1 MSKQFCEVRQDKTMD
16 WEKRV
21 RYSVDYSKQL
31 MNQEASDRTHPDATL
46 TVRKPG
52 LAALGLAAL
61 GIVFGDI
68 GTSPLYTL
76 KTVLSL
82 TTGPPT
88 PAVVLGVLSLIVW
101 TLMIITSVKY
111 VIFAMSIDNDGEG
124 GILALMS
131 LLGTKKHQRPAIV
144 AIGLFGAALIYGDGA
159 ITPAISVLSAL
170 EGLNIA
176 TPAVGPY
183 VLPAA
188 LVILV
193 ALFAIQP
200 QGTAR
205 IGKAFGPIMCV
216 WFLAIAVMGVAG
228 ITRHPG
234 VLAALN
240 PLYGLHY
247 LFSNGFASF
256 LILGAV
262 FLCVTGAEA
271 LYADMGHFGSRPIR
285 LTWSVIVLPSLLLNY
300 AGQSA
305 IVLEGTPTT
314 DNIFYRLCPELLL
327 IPFVILATIATI
339 IASQSIIT
347 GAFSMTRQ
355 AIQLGWLP
363 RMWIVQT
370 SEEGYG
376 QIYVGVVNWLLMIV
390 TVCLTLFF
398 GKSDNLA
405 AAYGIAVSAT
415 MIMTSG
421 LLFIAMRDIWGWS
434 LLTSV
439 AVASVFFCIDAAFF
453 SANVVKV
460 AQGGYV
466 PLLLAALVY
475 GIMLIWRRGTVK
487 VAQRRGERIVPV
499 AEFIDSIKS
508 QNIPR
513 VPGIGV
519 FLTRTARDAPPV
531 MIWHVRHNRAL
542 QENVFVLNA
551 VTESIPWVKDS
562 ERLLVTEVHP
572 NYWRATARFGF
583 MERPDIPAVL
593 EQVCLQN
600 HSLNLNDV
608 VYYVGHGTIVPSE
621 DARGPAKWLE
631 ALYIA
636 MERNSVHVGDFFRLP
651 NDSVVL
657 IGRRIAI

>member
-1 MSKQFCEVRQDKTMD
+1 
-16 WEKRV
+16 
-21 RYSVDYSKQL
+21 
-31 MNQEASDRTHPDATL
+31 
-46 TVRKPG
+46 
-52 LAALGLAAL
+52 
-61 GIVFGDI
+61 
-68 GTSPLYTL
+68 
-76 KTVLSL
+76 
-82 TTGPPT
+82 
-88 PAVVLGVLSLIVW
+88 
-101 TLMIITSVKY
+101 
-111 VIFAMSIDNDGEG
+111 
-124 GILALMS
+124 
-131 LLGTKKHQRPAIV
+131 
-144 AIGLFGAALIYGDGA
+144 
-159 ITPAISVLSAL
+159 
-170 EGLNIA
+170 
-176 TPAVGPY
+176 
-183 VLPAA
+183 
-188 LVILV
+188 
-193 ALFAIQP
+193 
-200 QGTAR
+200 
-205 IGKAFGPIMCV
+205 
-216 WFLAIAVMGVAG
+216 
-228 ITRHPG
+228 
-234 VLAALN
+234 
-240 PLYGLHY
+240 
-247 LFSNGFASF
+247 
-256 LILGAV
+256 
-262 FLCVTGAEA
+262 
-271 LYADMGHFGSRPIR
+271 
-285 LTWSVIVLPSLLLNY
+285 
-300 AGQSA
+300 
-305 IVLEGTPTT
+305 
-314 DNIFYRLCPELLL
+314 
-327 IPFVILATIATI
+327 
-339 IASQSIIT
+339 
-347 GAFSMTRQ
+347 
-355 AIQLGWLP
+355 
-363 RMWIVQT
+363 
-370 SEEGYG
+370 
-376 QIYVGVVNWLLMIV
+376 
-390 TVCLTLFF
+390 
-398 GKSDNLA
+398 
-405 AAYGIAVSAT
+405 

-421 LLFIAMRDIWGWS
+421 LLFIAMRDIWGWN
-434 LLTSV
+434 LLTSA
-439 AVASVFFCIDAAFF
+439 AVAGVFFCIDAGFF
-453 SANVVKV
+453 SANLVKV

>member
-1 MSKQFCEVRQDKTMD
+1 MSQK
-16 WEKRV
+16 
-21 RYSVDYSKQL
+21 
-31 MNQEASDRTHPDATL
+31 ASAPTHPISSAPGS
-46 TVRKPG
+46 RSG

-76 KTVLSL
+76 KAVLSM
-82 TTGPPT
+82 TKGTPT
-88 PAVVLGVLSLIVW
+88 SEVVLGVLSLIVW
-101 TLMIITSVKY
+101 TLIIITSVKY
-111 VIFAMSIDNDGEG
+111 VVVAMSIDNDGEG

-131 LLGTKKHQRPAIV
+131 LLCIKKHQQPIIV

-159 ITPAISVLSAL
+159 ITPAISVLSAV

-176 TPAVGPY
+176 IPAVQPY

-188 LVILV
+188 VVILV

-205 IGKAFGPIMCV
+205 IGKAFGPTMGL
-216 WFLAIAVMGVAG
+216 WFLAIAVLGVLG
-228 ITRHPG
+228 IARHPA

-240 PLYGLHY
+240 PVYGLRY
-247 LFSNGFASF
+247 LFSNGYAGF
-256 LILGAV
+256 LVLGGV

-285 LTWSVIVLPSLLLNY
+285 FAWSGIVLPSLLLNY

-314 DNIFYRLCPELLL
+314 DNIFYRLCPEPWL
-327 IPFVILATIATI
+327 IPFVVLATIATI

-363 RMWIVQT
+363 RLRIVQT

-376 QIYVGVVNWLLMIV
+376 QIYVGVINWVLMIA
-390 TVCLTLFF
+390 TVGLTLGF

-405 AAYGIAVSAT
+405 GAYGIAVSAT
-415 MIMTSG
+415 MMLTSG
-421 LLFIAMRDIWGWS
+421 LLFIAMREVWGWS
-434 LLTSV
+434 LLTS
-439 AVASVFFCIDAAFF
+439 AAAAGVFLCIDACFF
-453 SANVVKV
+453 LANLVKV
-460 AQGGYV
+460 TQGGYV

-475 GIMLIWRRGTVK
+475 GIMLIWHRGSIT
-487 VAQRRGERIVPV
+487 VAQRLSEQIMSVD
-499 AEFIDSIKS
+499 EFMRWMKS

-513 VPGIGV
+513 VPGTGV
-519 FLTRTARDAPPV
+519 FLTRTAHDVPPV
-531 MIWHVRHNRAL
+531 MIWHVKHNRAL
-542 QENVFVLNA
+542 QENLFVLNA
-551 VTESIPWVKDS
+551 VAESIPRIKDS
-562 ERLLVTEVHP
+562 ERLRVTEVQP

-583 MERPDIPAVL
+583 MEKQDIPAVL
-593 EQVCLQN
+593 EQACVQN
-600 HSLNLNDV
+600 QSLKLGNI
-608 VYYVGHGTIVPSE
+608 VYYVGHGTIVNRD
-621 DARGPAKWLE
+621 DARGLKKWRN

-636 MERNSVHVGDFFRLP
+636 MERNSVHVSDFFRLP

-657 IGRRIAI
+657 IGRQVVI